1 MTPHAAGVALLAG
14 ACALA
19 GTAADRA
26 RRVRLRALES
36 WCAAAE
42 TLAAELEYRAPPL
55 PLLLETA
62 ARQAG
67 GAAGAAL
74 TALGA
79 ELEKTGDWH
88 AAVRLLPALLRDEEL
103 RPLGAALPLLGVY
116 PAAQQ
121 AEALRQARGALL
133 RAAEAMR
140 AELGTRGRV
149 SRAAGLSVGLMLAC
163 LLW

>member
-1 MTPHAAGVALLAG
+1 MLIQVVQGEQFGRYYLPHAAGVALLAG

-62 ARQAG
+62 ARQGLAERNRG
-67 GAAGAAL
+67 GIGTGVHRHRCNGGRKL
-74 TALGA
+74 T
-79 ELEKTGDWH
+79 
-88 AAVRLLPALLRDEEL
+88 
-103 RPLGAALPLLGVY
+103 
-116 PAAQQ
+116 
-121 AEALRQARGALL
+121 
-133 RAAEAMR
+133 
-140 AELGTRGRV
+140 
-149 SRAAGLSVGLMLAC
+149 
-163 LLW
+163 